1 MLESLLKN
9 EGIFSSK
16 IEELK
21 KVIDLE
27 KILLRNEELTK
38 FNLKKE
44 EIKCSIFKDLL
55 TKKNNS
61 SLISN
66 TKIQGQNIN
75 DLGTLIKNYLDL
87 KMHQIEKENKFQINC
102 IFNQHNKIITQV
114 INSEGN
120 EFTMILS
127 NINELVYGLIPLI
140 EKDQFFTQ
148 EIYENIVDI
157 VDKYTKYYVDLTSS
171 QVRYLF

>member
-9 EGIFSSK
+9 EGVFSNQ

-27 KILLRNEELTK
+27 KIVLKNEELLK

-44 EIKCSIFKDLL
+44 EIKCSMLRDIL

-66 TKIQGQNIN
+66 TKIAGEKVY
-75 DLGTLIKNYLDL
+75 DLCTLMKNYLDL
-87 KMHQIEKENKFQINC
+87 KLHQIEKENKFQIHS
-102 IFNQHNKIITQV
+102 IFNEHNKMITQV

-120 EFTMILS
+120 EFSLILS
-127 NINELVYGLIPLI
+127 NIKEMVYGLIPLI
-140 EKDQFFTQ
+140 EKDQLFTQ
-148 EIYENIVDI
+148 EIYENIFDI

-171 QVRYLF
+171 QV